1 MCKRRQIGREVW
13 VVCTVTSALARLVGN
28 LGAVEGRENP
38 SRCETWAGKRRG
50 RVGLWTLRR
59 RGSDASEGGPGTSVP
74 SSHLLAAMLCCA
86 VLDENNFL
94 LLLFCVNWKTL
105 VSSTR
110 GSRSESWGCSLRNGG
125 VP

>member
-1 MCKRRQIGREVW
+1 MSVFGLCGGGARMPRRAGR
-13 VVCTVTSALARLVGN
+13 ARRFP
-28 LGAVEGRENP
+28 ARTCWQ
-38 SRCETWAGKRRG
+38 R
-50 RVGLWTLRR
+50 
-59 RGSDASEGGPGTSVP
+59 
-74 SSHLLAAMLCCA
+74 CCA